1 MGNSRRSVTILLSSA
16 VLVIAVVLA
25 AGGTAYAVSGYLTA
39 FEGAYPAA
47 VGTRIDA
54 CLLCHVNANPN
65 QGSARNPFGSA
76 YSSGG
81 HNFDAALEALDS
93 DGDGFTNLEEITA
106 LTFPGDAS
114 DFPAAVDNTAP
125 TVTSTSPDNN
135 ATGVAVTANI
145 SATFDEPIDPA
156 SVDGFVTD
164 GVDNVAGTLSVVGST
179 ATFTPDAPLADNT
192 VYTATLTTAVMDLA
206 GNPLAA
212 DYIWSFTTEV
222 ASTPPPS
229 TSSSDGGGGGCSVIG
244 SGGNGGGGALLFLA
258 LLSILVAMRLRRQTA
273 RAGR

>member
-1 MGNSRRSVTILLSSA
+1 MGNSRRSMTILLFSA
-16 VLVIAVVLA
+16 VFAIAVVLA
-25 AGGTAYAVSGYLTA
+25 VGGTAFAVTSYLNSFNSTY
-39 FEGAYPAA
+39 GTS
-47 VGTRIDA
+47 GTRLDT
-54 CLLCHVNANPN
+54 CGLCHINPN
-65 QGSARNPFGSA
+65 GGGAVNNFGSDYA
-76 YSSGG
+76 SGG
-81 HNFDAALEALDS
+81 HNFNAALEALDS
-93 DGDGFTNLEEITA
+93 DGDGFSNIDEINA

-114 DFPAAVDNTAP
+114 DFPAAGDTTPP
-125 TVTSTSPDNN
+125 TVTSTAPDNN
-135 ATGVAVTANI
+135 ATGVVVTATI

-164 GVDNVAGTLSVVGST
+164 GVDNVVGTLSVVGST

-222 ASTPPPS
+222 ASNPPPS

-244 SGGNGGGGALLFLA
+244 SGGNGGGGALLFLT
-258 LLSILVAMRLRRQTA
+258 LLSILVALRLRWHKA
-273 RAGR
+273 KAGR

>member
-16 VLVIAVVLA
+16 VFVIAVVLA
-25 AGGTAYAVSGYLTA
+25 VGGTAYAVPSYLTS
-39 FEGAYPAA
+39 FESAYPAA
-47 VGTRIDA
+47 VGSKLDA
-54 CLLCHVNANPN
+54 CLLCHVNPNP
-65 QGSARNPFGSA
+65 GPTARNPFGSDFA
-76 YSSGG
+76 SGG
-81 HNFDAALEALDS
+81 HSFDAALEALDS

-106 LTFPGDAS
+106 LTFPGDPT

-135 ATGVAVTANI
+135 ATGVAVTATI

-206 GNPLAA
+206 GNSLAD

-229 TSSSDGGGGGCSVIG
+229 TSSSDGGGSCSVIG

-258 LLSILVAMRLRRQTA
+258 LLSILVALRLRRQTA

>member
-1 MGNSRRSVTILLSSA
+1 MGNTRRSMTILLSSA
-16 VLVIAVVLA
+16 VFVIAVVLA
-25 AGGTAYAVSGYLTA
+25 VGGTAYAVSGYLNT
-39 FEGAYPAA
+39 FNSTYGTS
-47 VGTRIDA
+47 GTRLNT
-54 CLLCHVNANPN
+54 CGLCHNNPGGGGPVNN
-65 QGSARNPFGSA
+65 FGSDFA
-76 YSSGG
+76 SGG

-93 DGDGFTNLEEITA
+93 DGDTFSNIDEINA
-106 LTFPGDAS
+106 LTFPGDPS

-135 ATGVAVTANI
+135 ATGVAVTATI

-206 GNPLAA
+206 GNPLAE

-229 TSSSDGGGGGCSVIG
+229 TSSSDGGGGSCSVIG
-244 SGGNGGGGALLFLA
+244 SGGNGGGGALLFLT
-258 LLSILVAMRLRRQTA
+258 LLAILVALRLRRQTA